1 MWYTYIL
8 QSKKDG
14 KYYIGSTGDLERR
27 IKRHNSGG
35 NISTKNRRPLEIIYY
50 EIYNTNSEALSREK
64 EIKSWK
70 GGIKFKKLIM
80 RR

>member
-14 KYYIGSTGDLERR
+14 RYYIGSTGDLEKRVE
-27 IKRHNSGG
+27 RHNAGG
-35 NISTKNRRPLEIIYY
+35 NISTKNRRPLEIIYS
-50 EIYNTNSEALSREK
+50 EIYNTSGEALKREK